1 MKAPGRKQNAGRTH
15 IEGSKSRRGR
25 TALVAGLLLGGVV
38 AFGVWFA
45 IIGRPPAPPV
55 VALTQIDATLASL
68 ITTSRLAVIAAP
80 KSAAAWGQLAQG
92 LQAAEFQAEA
102 MVCYSNAARLDP
114 EEVRWPYMWGQIE
127 LQHAPDSAMQKM
139 MRAVELDGGRTGA
152 PRYALARALIER
164 GQFEQAR
171 PHLELL
177 VAVNRHHA
185 AAHLELARIHAA
197 KGELKEAT
205 RELQSPLTNQFTERQ
220 ALLLGAQVAQR
231 NNQPQVAEQLSR
243 RAAAM
248 PRAFDWPDPYWRE
261 IQNLRADRAKL
272 ADTVNALLQQRRL
285 DDAEVALGRLLTSFP
300 NDGEALLLLGRLR
313 YLQKNC
319 RDAEVAYRRFLE
331 QEPNS
336 LNGHIQLGL
345 ALLCQESW
353 TNAAAT
359 FAHATALKPDFAP
372 AHHNLAIARAKGG
385 DSAGAI
391 RAYRDALRCAPG
403 DVNTLFALAEEL
415 ANAGQLKEALE
426 CVNRAAAIAPRDP
439 RVAKARKELESGT
452 RE

>member
-1 MKAPGRKQNAGRTH
+1 MA
-15 IEGSKSRRGR
+15 
-25 TALVAGLLLGGVV
+25 LGGVL
-38 AFGVWFA
+38 ALGAWFLVFR
-45 IIGRPPAPPV
+45 RPPVPPV
-55 VALTQIDATLASL
+55 VPLTQIDPTLASL

-80 KSAAAWGQLAQG
+80 KSSAAWGRLAQG

-102 MVCYSNAARLDP
+102 MFCYSNAARLDSK
-114 EEVRWPYMWGQIE
+114 EVRWPYMWGHLE
-127 LQHAPDSAMQKM
+127 LQHAPESAIEKLA
-139 MRAVELDGGRTGA
+139 RAVELDGGRTGA

-164 GQFEQAR
+164 GHFDQAR

-185 AAHLELARIHAA
+185 AAHLEMARIHAA
-197 KGELKEAT
+197 RGELKEAT
-205 RELQSPLTNQFTERQ
+205 RELQSPLTNQLTERQ
-220 ALLLGAQVAQR
+220 ALLLGAQIAQR
-231 NNQPQVAEQLSR
+231 NNQAQVAEQLSR

-272 ADTVNALLQQRRL
+272 ADAVNALLQQRRL

-300 NDGEALLLLGRLR
+300 KDGEALLLLGRLR

-319 RDAEVAYRRFLE
+319 HEAEVAYRRFLE

-345 ALLCQESW
+345 ALLCQERW
-353 TNAAAT
+353 TNAAGT
-359 FAHATALKPDFAP
+359 FERAAALKPDFAP

-391 RAYRDALRCAPG
+391 RAYREALRCAPG
-403 DVNTLFALAEEL
+403 DVNILFALAEEL
-415 ANAGQLKEALE
+415 ANVGQLKEAAE
-426 CVNRAAAIAPRDP
+426 FVNRAAVIAPKDP
-439 RVAKARKELESGT
+439 RVAKARQELGI